1 MRIALK
7 EHLERVLELIK
18 AIDELCIPSQHLADR
33 YSQILKDVYDASVEI
48 LPKNKQL
55 GPVAELILAGM
66 DDGSIWEELQ
76 TKNRPLLRYVNKVST
91 RLLRSAEKLVT
102 GYHDNLTESN
112 DNLHEVTD
120 EDEPIEQADYD
131 FDDGDINDI
140 ADYDD
145 ANEEDDD
152 DGGIIDND
160 GDEDGEENLDDIN
173 DAELDDATDE
183 LDEMEAWLDRE
194 DNLEAKRSY
203 KREKMKGRAERN
215 QEFEVSVDLVGCHH
229 LSMNQLALIVI
240 C

>member
-18 AIDELCIPSQHLADR
+18 VIDELCIPSQQLADR
-33 YSQILKDVYDASVEI
+33 YSQLLKDVYDASVEL
-48 LPKNKQL
+48 LPKNRQL
-55 GPVAELILAGM
+55 GPVTELILAGM

-91 RLLRSAEKLVT
+91 RLLRSAEKPDT
-102 GYHDNLTESN
+102 GYHDNLPVSN

-120 EDEPIEQADYD
+120 EDDEPIDQADDD

-145 ANEEDDD
+145 ADEEDDFDEED
-152 DGGIIDND
+152 DGEIIDDDEVGD
-160 GDEDGEENLDDIN
+160 GNDIN
-173 DAELDDATDE
+173 DAEPDVTDE

-203 KREKMKGRAERN
+203 KLEKMKGRAERN
-215 QEFEVSVDLVGCHH
+215 QEFDVSFH
-229 LSMNQLALIVI
+229 L
-240 C
+240 

>member
-1 MRIALK
+1 MRITLK

-48 LPKNKQL
+48 LPKNRQL

-76 TKNRPLLRYVNKVST
+76 TKNRPLLRYINKVST
-91 RLLRSAEKLVT
+91 RLLRSAEKPVT

-120 EDEPIEQADYD
+120 EDEPIEQADDD

-145 ANEEDDD
+145 ADEEDDVGD
-152 DGGIIDND
+152 DGIIDND
-160 GDEDGEENLDDIN
+160 GDENGDDVN

-183 LDEMEAWLDRE
+183 LDEMEAWLDKE
-194 DNLEAKRSY
+194 DNLEAKRNY
-203 KREKMKGRAERN
+203 KLEKMKGRAERN
-215 QEFEVSVDLVGCHH
+215 REFEVSVDLFGCHD
-229 LSMNQLALIVI
+229 LPIS
-240 C
+240 